1 MYINFILFFIITI
14 ILFIFVDKKFLNPLK
29 IILKLIGNSIIGGIL
44 IYIINIIGEGFDF
57 HVGLNFMTSIFVGLL
72 GMPGAAFLV
81 IFKLII

>member
-1 MYINFILFFIITI
+1 MYINFILFFIIAI
-14 ILFIFVDKKFLNPLK
+14 ILFIFVGKKFLNLLK
-29 IILKLIGNSIIGGIL
+29 IILKLIGNSILGGIL

-57 HVGLNFMTSIFVGLL
+57 HVGLNFMTSFFVGLF